1 MVEEDEDDFIEAR
14 PHRTCAS
21 QVWRL
26 WRLFEQFL
34 DNLALVWLFCRDF
47 LPSLDIFCR
56 FLDIFSRYYG
66 DFQSFLFGD
75 FQSFFWIFSV
85 RFMEIFSRFFG
96 DFQSFYGDFQS
107 FY

>member
-1 MVEEDEDDFIEAR
+1 MVKEDEDDFIEAR

-26 WRLFEQFL
+26 WRLIEQFL

-56 FLDIFSRYYG
+56 FLDIFSSYYG

-96 DFQSFYGDFQS
+96 DFQSFFGYFQS